1 MRLMDIVNSIVTL
14 PSLGIGRNAPIVNP
28 VVEKVEEKEEEI
40 VVSEANIK
48 YHKTITKAEFAK
60 KQKDSKTII
69 NGIHYLMFYD
79 DKIGT
84 FLAPVKIEG

>member
-14 PSLGIGRNAPIVNP
+14 PSLGMARIAPTP
-28 VVEKVEEKEEEI
+28 VVEKVEEEEE
-40 VVSEANIK
+40 VVVKEANIK

-69 NGIHYLMFYD
+69 NGVHYLMFYD

>member
-14 PSLGIGRNAPIVNP
+14 PSLGMARIAPTP
-28 VVEKVEEKEEEI
+28 VVEKVEEEE
-40 VVSEANIK
+40 VVFNEANIK
-48 YHKTITKAEFAK
+48 YHKTITQAEWNK
-60 KQKDSKTII
+60 KQKDSKII
-69 NGIHYLMFYD
+69 IKGVHYLMFYD

>member
-14 PSLGIGRNAPIVNP
+14 PSLGMSRNAPTP
-28 VVEKVEEKEEEI
+28 VVEKVEEEE
-40 VVSEANIK
+40 VVVKEANIK
-48 YHKTITKAEFAK
+48 YHKTITKAEFTK

-69 NGIHYLMFYD
+69 NGVHYLMFYD

>member
-14 PSLGIGRNAPIVNP
+14 PSLGMSRNAPTP
-28 VVEKVEEKEEEI
+28 VVEKVEEEEE
-40 VVSEANIK
+40 VVVKEANIK

-69 NGIHYLMFYD
+69 NGVHYLMFYD

>member
-14 PSLGIGRNAPIVNP
+14 PSLGMSRNAPTP
-28 VVEKVEEKEEEI
+28 VVEKVEEEEEI
-40 VVSEANIK
+40 VVNETNIK
-48 YHKTITKAEFAK
+48 YHKTITKAEFSK

>member
-14 PSLGIGRNAPIVNP
+14 PSLGMSRNAPTP
-28 VVEKVEEKEEEI
+28 VVEKVEDE
-40 VVSEANIK
+40 VSVNETNIK

-69 NGIHYLMFYD
+69 NGVHYLMFYD

>member
-14 PSLGIGRNAPIVNP
+14 PSLGMTRNAPTP
-28 VVEKVEEKEEEI
+28 VVEKVEEDEV

-69 NGIHYLMFYD
+69 NGVHYLMFYD

>member
-14 PSLGIGRNAPIVNP
+14 PSLGMSRNAPTP
-28 VVEKVEEKEEEI
+28 VVEKVEEEEE
-40 VVSEANIK
+40 VVVKEANIK
-48 YHKTITKAEFAK
+48 HHKTITKAEFAK

-69 NGIHYLMFYD
+69 NGVHYLMFYD